1 MVLIN
6 VLVKLKEKP
15 NEKVLGLF
23 EGCEINYAV
32 PGQESR
38 LKLATR
44 EAPYDIILLEG
55 NGLDTLRTI
64 KGADPRAEVVI
75 IGKATAKAVESVKEG
90 ASAYFERPLEMKAF
104 KNTIEHILDL
114 IRLRQETGKLE
125 NILSSKYTYHGI
137 VGKNPQILEI
147 KNFIPRIAPYYR
159 AVTISG
165 EPGVGKELAARAI
178 HSEGLCPEDPFI
190 VYDCSAVTE
199 QTIERELFGTCGG
212 QARGEQAPSEQV
224 GEQGAE
230 DASQGIFVQAGRGT
244 VVLDNIEYLP
254 QQAQGRLSSII
265 KDGEFTRVGSGLR
278 ISAQCRVITLT
289 EKELGG
295 DLLKGLLTPEFY
307 ECITELSI
315 SLPPLRAR
323 KDDLLLLTRFFL
335 KNQTEQTGKRISGA
349 SMPVQN
355 LFMKYDWP
363 GNLTELKELIE
374 RVAVTTNDT
383 FIGLDDLPRQF
394 ARLAEEDGSQSLS
407 LEDAIKGHIRMV
419 FDLSRQNIDEAAE
432 QLGIR
437 PSALKKKLESYSLL

>member
-1 MVLIN
+1 MLLIN

-15 NEKVLGLF
+15 NKKVLGLF

-32 PGQESR
+32 LGQAAK
-38 LKLATR
+38 LKLATK
-44 EAPYDIILLEG
+44 EVPYDIILLEG

-90 ASAYFERPLEMKAF
+90 ASAYFERPLDMKAF
-104 KNTIEHILDL
+104 KNTVDHILEL

-147 KNFIPRIAPYYR
+147 KNFIRRIAPYYR

-165 EPGVGKELAARAI
+165 ELGVGKEAVARAI
-178 HSEGLCPEDPFI
+178 HSEGLSPEDSFV

-199 QTIERELFGTCGG
+199 QTIERELFGVCPSQDG
-212 QARGEQAPSEQV
+212 QNGEE
-224 GEQGAE
+224 
-230 DASQGIFVQAGRGT
+230 ASQGIFVEAGRGT

-254 QQAQGRLSSII
+254 QQAQGLLASII
-265 KDGEFTRVGSGLR
+265 KDGEFIRVGSGLR

-289 EKELGG
+289 EKDPAG
-295 DLLKGLLTPEFY
+295 DVLKGLLTPEFY
-307 ECITELSI
+307 ECITDLSI

-363 GNLTELKELIE
+363 GNVTELKELIE
-374 RVAVTTNDT
+374 RVAAATNDT
-383 FIGLDDLPRQF
+383 FIGLDDLPKHF
-394 ARLAEEDGSQSLS
+394 ARLAEEDASSSLS
-407 LEDAIKGHIRMV
+407 LDDVIRGHIRMV
-419 FDLSRQNIDEAAE
+419 YDLSRQNIDEAAE

>member
-1 MVLIN
+1 LIN
-6 VLVKLKEKP
+6 VLVRLKEKP

-32 PGQESR
+32 LGQTAK
-38 LKLATR
+38 LKLATK

-75 IGKATAKAVESVKEG
+75 IGKATAKAVESVREG

-104 KNTIEHILDL
+104 KNTIDHILDL

-125 NILSSKYTYHGI
+125 NILSAKYTYHGI
-137 VGKNPQILEI
+137 VGKNPQMLEI
-147 KNFIPRIAPYYR
+147 KNFIRRIAPYYR

-165 EPGVGKELAARAI
+165 ELGVGKEAAARAI
-178 HSEGLCPEDPFI
+178 HSEGLSPKDSFV
-190 VYDCSAVTE
+190 VYDCSATTE
-199 QTIERELFGTCGG
+199 QTVERELFGTCGEQNSEEDG
-212 QARGEQAPSEQV
+212 QDG
-224 GEQGAE
+224 
-230 DASQGIFVQAGRGT
+230 SQGIFVEAGCGV
-244 VVLDNIEYLP
+244 VVLDNIEYLS
-254 QQAQGRLSSII
+254 QQAQGLLSSII
-265 KDGEFTRVGSGLR
+265 KDGEFIRAGSGLR
-278 ISAQCRVITLT
+278 ISAKCRVITLT
-289 EKELGG
+289 EKDLAG
-295 DLLKGLLTPEFY
+295 DVLKGLLTTEFY

-315 SLPPLRAR
+315 TLPPLRDR

-363 GNLTELKELIE
+363 GNVTELKELIE
-374 RVAVTTNDT
+374 RVAAKTNDT
-383 FIGLDDLPRQF
+383 FIGLDDLPEQF
-394 ARLAEEDGSQSLS
+394 ARLAEEDASQSLS

-432 QLGIR
+432 LLGIR
-437 PSALKKKLESYSLL
+437 PTALKKKLESYSLL